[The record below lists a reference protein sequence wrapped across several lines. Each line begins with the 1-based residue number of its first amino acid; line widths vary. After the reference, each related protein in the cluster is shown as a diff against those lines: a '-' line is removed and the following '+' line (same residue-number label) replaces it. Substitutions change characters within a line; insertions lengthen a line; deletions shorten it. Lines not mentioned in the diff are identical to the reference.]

1 MTNRTHVSNLVCVFA
16 ECRNARSL
24 QSSLAALAD
33 RIDAVRTEH
42 DRLET
47 ENKFLQ
53 DYIGGLTRTM
63 SRSGGVVGKGRK

>member
-1 MTNRTHVSNLVCVFA
+1 M
-16 ECRNARSL
+16 